1 MDGDC
6 YRRDAAVGLGLEAA
20 LSRVYGPTSERC
32 AAAVL
37 SYSANAAV

>member
-6 YRRDAAVGLGLEAA
+6 YRRDAGLGLEAA